1 MVGSF
6 QAGQFWGMYTLA
18 DLGVQCLALRDV
30 IELLAR
36 GFAAQ
41 RQPFDIEV
49 ALWGLSYRFPTKTR
63 DELRTAVLDVLGDAA
78 TPPREPIKQSTI
90 TYLPKKRKPPFRQQ
104 VTWERKA
111 S

>member
-1 MVGSF
+1 
-6 QAGQFWGMYTLA
+6 MYTPA
-18 DLGVQCLALRDV
+18 DLGVPCLALKDV
-30 IELLAR
+30 IELLER

-63 DELRTAVLDVLGDAA
+63 DELRTTILAVLGDAA
-78 TPPREPIKQSTI
+78 TPPREPIKLSVI
-90 TYLPKKRKPPFRQQ
+90 TYLPKKRRPAVRQQ

-111 S
+111 G